1 MTTLDNDDAPLTLTM
16 NNDQGQTHPEETTL
30 VEQTNNSWHIDS
42 STELLIMTLTVCN
55 RDNNIDNDDW
65 IDLNWDWKDNF
76 TVAWSLVYLH

>member
-42 STELLIMTLTVCN
+42 STGGFDNDINSMQSWSTVTLTMMIKLTWTGTGRTILLS
-55 RDNNIDNDDW
+55 RDP
-65 IDLNWDWKDNF
+65 
-76 TVAWSLVYLH
+76 